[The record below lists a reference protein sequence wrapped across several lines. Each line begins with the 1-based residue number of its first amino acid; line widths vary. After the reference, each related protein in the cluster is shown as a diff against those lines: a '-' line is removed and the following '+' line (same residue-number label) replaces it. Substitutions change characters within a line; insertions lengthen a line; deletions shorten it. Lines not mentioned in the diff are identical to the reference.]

1 MLFFNVIF
9 FKLHLHS
16 QYETDYHPLI
26 QMFDVNLTQTQ
37 AAECIRAQKVTVLES
52 GMHSDLHEISLL
64 LYKHINNKGDLELES
79 SKQKVIKSIL

>member
-1 MLFFNVIF
+1 MLF